1 MDQRYRIFLFP
12 WKSLSLTHSLN
23 FEQFCFFYFPTF
35 GKKKKHLFFF
45 FSSEKFVS
53 HSLATKADDPKNRP
67 EKVKKR
73 YLEVFFIFSRK
84 ILKTVC
90 FFFPGKVYTS
100 LTHSFSKGGKKKKQ
114 HGKKKTPFLLTHSIF
129 AKKWTKINFSREI
142 KKYDTFASGSLFF
155 LERPFFVKKN
165 KGGFFF
171 RPFFSPPSFYID

>member
-1 MDQRYRIFLFP
+1 MSFFDSKRPPSKGIV
-12 WKSLSLTHSLN
+12 
-23 FEQFCFFYFPTF
+23 FFYFP
-35 GKKKKHLFFF
+35 GKVCRLLTHSILSNFVFFIFRPLGKKKHLFFF

-100 LTHSFSKGGKKKKQ
+100 LTHSFSKGGKKNSAEKK
-114 HGKKKTPFLLTHSIF
+114 HFHSLTRFLPKSGKK
-129 AKKWTKINFSREI
+129 
-142 KKYDTFASGSLFF
+142 
-155 LERPFFVKKN
+155 
-165 KGGFFF
+165 
-171 RPFFSPPSFYID
+171 